1 MGKCKVMEL
10 FEFLTMDTGLDH
22 CLPIHMKS
30 HRKFLKGLKGLVH
43 EEKMIRLDVPSENGE
58 GEKLG

>member
-1 MGKCKVMEL
+1 
-10 FEFLTMDTGLDH
+10 MDTGLDH